1 MNVTTVTFMSSWLL
15 LHYKLPN
22 KPSALRVYIWRKL
35 KRFGAVLLHEAV
47 WVLPDLPRTAEQI
60 QWLAAEIE
68 EMGGNAFYWRANG
81 LLSTQ
86 EDSIVHQFQEQVDK
100 VYSALLKRLEK
111 SKPDLQEIS
120 QEYQRA
126 LSLDFFHSKLGLL
139 VREKLTSKRGER
151 S

>member
-1 MNVTTVTFMSSWLL
+1 MTNWLL

-35 KRFGAVLLHEAV
+35 KRFGAILLHEAV

-68 EMGGNAFYWRANG
+68 EMGGNAFYWRANS
-81 LLSTQ
+81 LLRAQ
-86 EDSIVHQFQEQVDK
+86 EDSIVRQFQEQVDA
-100 VYSALLKRLEK
+100 VYSNLLKQLEK
-111 SKPDLQEIS
+111 SKPDLQEIARA
-120 QEYQRA
+120 YQQA
-126 LSLDFFHSKLGLL
+126 LSQDFFQSKLGLL
-139 VREKLTSKRGER
+139 VREKLTSTRGDQ

>member
-1 MNVTTVTFMSSWLL
+1 MTNWLL

-35 KRFGAVLLHEAV
+35 KRFGALLLHEAV

-68 EMGGNAFYWRANG
+68 EMGGNAFYWRAN
-81 LLSTQ
+81 SIMSAQ
-86 EDSIVHQFQEQVDK
+86 EESIVHQFQEQVDI
-100 VYSALLKRLEK
+100 VYSRLLKRLEK
-111 SKPDLQEIS
+111 TKPDLQEIS
-120 QEYQRA
+120 REYQQA
-126 LSLDFFHSKLGLL
+126 LSQDFFHSKLGLL
-139 VREKLTSKRGER
+139 VREKLTAKRGEK